1 MAEASGSAGVGDS
14 ATPTHSADGSHGC
27 LDGGGPIPSLTCHT
41 LERRGVF
48 RTILGIGRDFTR
60 HLICTRADSKSKT

>member
-48 RTILGIGRDFTR
+48 RTIPGIGRDFMQRLTS
-60 HLICTRADSKSKT
+60 IKFDSESKI